1 MSIIKRQVISP
12 STFVSFFIV
21 MTHNSSINFK
31 VIPFLLWTKES
42 HQSPNF
48 ESFKNS
54 GENLPNFSCHFPN
67 HKSVF
72 LQNLHNSSMSWKINF
87 LYFCSSNNIYLAQKE
102 SINVKIF
109 ETFECSGQ
117 NSSNSFS
124 QFWKYKSIPLQILYP
139 SSVPWKIISLYF
151 FSADNIY
158 YAQKE
163 HIKMKIFDACEC
175 LG

>member
-102 SINVKIF
+102 SINVKMF

-117 NSSNSFS
+117 NSSVLKI
-124 QFWKYKSIPLQILYP
+124 QLD
-139 SSVPWKIISLYF
+139 SSPNFVSLF
-151 FSADNIY
+151 GGMKDNY
-158 YAQKE
+158 SLL
-163 HIKMKIFDACEC
+163 F
-175 LG
+175 